1 MEKISKIFGSKT
13 FDFDI
18 MRERL
23 PSDAYKKI
31 QAIIAKN
38 ETLNPELAEIV
49 AHAIKEW
56 AVEEGATHFTHWF
69 QPDRAQTA
77 EKHDAFLTT
86 ESFRN
91 GLKPIERF
99 SVDQLV
105 QAEPDA
111 SSFPSGG
118 VRSTFEARGY
128 TAWDPTSPAFLK
140 DHPGGKTLCI
150 PSIYLS
156 WTGEALDNKTPL
168 LRSVSS
174 LNKVVKEFFEVLKNP
189 ISGVYTTVGPEQEF
203 FLIPK
208 ELFDKRPDLVLTGRT
223 ILGKPSPK
231 GQKLEDHYFGPM
243 PDRILKFYAELE
255 LEAYKLGIPLKTRHN
270 EVAPS
275 QFELAPI
282 FEHSNVANDHN
293 QLLMELMKKIAL
305 KNDLVCLLYEKPFA
319 GVNGSGKHNNW
330 SIMSFEGRNLL
341 DPGKTREEHMEFML
355 IVAIIIRAVY
365 KRSKLLRS
373 IIAVPGNDF
382 RLGANEAPPAILSVY
397 IGDTLDKIFKN
408 LESGGTIEKIDK
420 SETIDEKYDLLG
432 YTVGLDQLPNIKKDN
447 TDRNRTSPFA
457 WTGNKFEFRA
467 IGSSQTL
474 GWPNAVLNTIMAE
487 SFKLATKT
495 LNEKI
500 KKGTNKEVAI
510 LEVIKELYTES
521 KSVIFNGNNYS
532 EEWVVEA
539 AKRGLPNIKTSYEAL
554 KELVKNEDVLTELK
568 IVTSKE
574 IHARYNV
581 RLTNLIHQIHIEAE
595 TLLDMVKTGVIPA
608 IVRYMGDV
616 LKVKGVLYTETE
628 VKVFSDNFSKLKEK
642 IKTLEEELHSGN
654 TDDLDKQGDHANVII
669 KSLMNEIRDLVDAFE
684 RTTPKDLWPYPSYAD
699 LLHTQ

>member
-1 MEKISKIFGSKT
+1 MSKMKISKIFGTNT

-23 PSDAYKKI
+23 PADIYKRL
-31 QAIIAKN
+31 QAIIAKG
-38 ETLNPELAEIV
+38 EPLDQELAEVV
-49 AHAIKEW
+49 AHAMKEW
-56 AVEEGATHFTHWF
+56 AVEEGATHFSHWF
-69 QPDRAQTA
+69 QPDRAGTA

-118 VRSTFEARGY
+118 MRSTFEARGY

-140 DHPGGKTLCI
+140 EHHGGKTLCI
-150 PSIYLS
+150 PSVYLS
-156 WTGEALDNKTPL
+156 YTGEALDNKTPL
-168 LRSVSS
+168 LRSVDA
-174 LNKVVKEFFEVLKNP
+174 LNKIVKQFFKTLGK
-189 ISGVYTTVGPEQEF
+189 STDGVYTTVGPEQEF

-208 ELFDKRPDLVLTGRT
+208 HLFDKRPDLVLTGRT
-223 ILGKPSPK
+223 ILGKPSPR

-243 PDRILKFYAELE
+243 PEKVLKFYSELE
-255 LEAYKLGIPLKTRHN
+255 QEAYKLGIPLKTRHN

-275 QFELAPI
+275 QYELAPI

-305 KNDLVCLLYEKPFA
+305 KNDLVCILYEKPFA

-330 SIMSFEGRNLL
+330 SMMTYEGRNLL
-341 DPGKTREEHMEFML
+341 DPGKTREEHLEFML
-355 IVAIIIRAVY
+355 IVSIIIRAVH

-382 RLGANEAPPAILSVY
+382 RLGANEAPPAIISVY
-397 IGDTLDKIFKN
+397 IGDALDKILK
-408 LESGGTIEKIDK
+408 TIESSGTLEKIEK
-420 SETIDEKYDLLG
+420 SETIDEKYKILG
-432 YTVGLDQLPNIKKDN
+432 YTVGLDQLPNIKRDN

-467 IGSSQTL
+467 LGSSQTL
-474 GWPNAVLNTIMAE
+474 GFPNTVINAIMAE
-487 SFKLATKT
+487 SFNDATELLEDKLK
-495 LNEKI
+495 NGVEKEI
-500 KKGTNKEVAI
+500 ALIEM
-510 LEVIKELYTES
+510 IKEYYIES

-539 AKRGLPNIKTSYEAL
+539 EKRGLPNIKNSFEAL
-554 KELVKNEDVLTELK
+554 KELEKNADALTTLNIISARE
-568 IVTSKE
+568 VS
-574 IHARYNV
+574 ARYLV
-581 RLTNLIHQIHIEAE
+581 RLSSLIHQIHIEAE
-595 TLLDMVKTGVIPA
+595 TLIDMVRTGVMPA
-608 IVRYMGDV
+608 IIRYMGDV
-616 LKVKGVLYTETE
+616 LKVKSLLVSEKELDLT
-628 VKVFSDNFSKLKEK
+628 VKEYSELKTQ
-642 IKTLEEELHSGN
+642 IHTLEKEL
-654 TDDLDKQGDHANVII
+654 L
-669 KSLMNEIRDLVDAFE
+669 NEIEDIEEQEKLNKLRQWNV
-684 RTTPKDLWPYPSYAD
+684 YVV
-699 LLHTQ
+699 